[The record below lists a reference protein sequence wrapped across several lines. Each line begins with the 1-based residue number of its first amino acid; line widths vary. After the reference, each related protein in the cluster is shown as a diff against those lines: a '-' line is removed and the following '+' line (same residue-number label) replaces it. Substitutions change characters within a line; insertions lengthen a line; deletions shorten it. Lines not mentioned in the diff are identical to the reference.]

1 MKVGDAKLRL
11 QLQNGC
17 SGLGSPLSPS
27 HHCSQWGGRYCIR
40 GGATIS
46 TATRSYRM
54 EGVGPEGLPVNPLD
68 SKARVGHSYM
78 FTVCFQNCKL
88 C

>member
-1 MKVGDAKLRL
+1 MRDAKLRL

-17 SGLGSPLSPS
+17 PGLGSPLSPS
-27 HHCSQWGGRYCIR
+27 HHCSQWGGRCCIR

-46 TATRSYRM
+46 RATRSYRL

-68 SKARVGHSYM
+68 SKAREGNSYYFM
-78 FTVCFQNCKL
+78 SAS
-88 C
+88 